1 MTKNTFVQAQYFEQA
16 VLEYQGNPLIEAL
29 PPILSEEN
37 AAVAMSN
44 FPEEPSDEERQK
56 PKEIR
61 LHSIDRLNRLV
72 QPLPIYLELE
82 SVVSTVI
89 RSGYVGRNPM
99 STQTWRH
106 LYGLS
111 AERGIA
117 TEFVSTASSFSLV
130 GLSGIGKSTMLSSI
144 LKLYPQTIRHQKYRD
159 TEFIHTQITYLKLDC
174 PHDGSL
180 SGLCR
185 AFFRA
190 VDKALGQDRYT
201 PQLKSKA
208 SVPELIQK
216 MEQVAS
222 TYFIGALFIDE
233 LQHLNSAKTGGK
245 ENMLNFF
252 VNMINSIGIPVA
264 FIGTNSMVNLFSNV
278 MRNARRAS
286 GLGQYEFEQPKED
299 DPIWNLLLDA
309 IWRYQW
315 VKQPQTL
322 DTDLRKKLY
331 ELTQGVTDFLAKLMI
346 LSQRYAI
353 QTGKETLT
361 TDLLSYIADTKMAL
375 LKPAISALRS
385 GNPRQMKKFEDLLPT
400 DEQLKAMME
409 PTDEEIT
416 LARLAVL
423 SKVQPTTL
431 PQKSSAKTEAKTQEL
446 ASQQPPVQTT
456 PEAIQLAQQSD
467 PMEAMQKAGWLL
479 QDPFEFSSTY
489 RQS

>member
-1 MTKNTFVQAQYFEQA
+1 MIQKNMVQARYIEQA
-16 VLEYQGNPLIEAL
+16 VLEYRGNPLIEAL
-29 PPILSEEN
+29 PPILSEE
-37 AAVAMSN
+37 AAAEAMAN
-44 FPEEPSDEERQK
+44 FPEIPSETERQG

-61 LHSIDRLNRLV
+61 LHNIDRLNRLV
-72 QPLPIYLELE
+72 QPLPIYLEME
-82 SVVSTVI
+82 NVVSTII

-117 TEFVSTASSFSLV
+117 TEFASTASTFSLV
-130 GLSGIGKSTMLSSI
+130 GLSGIGKSTMLNSI
-144 LKLYPQTIRHQKYRD
+144 LKLYPQIIRHQKYHN
-159 TEFIHTQITYLKLDC
+159 TEFIHTQITYIKLDC

-180 SGLCR
+180 TGLCR
-185 AFFRA
+185 AFLRA
-190 VDKALGQDRYT
+190 VDIALAQDRYT
-201 PQLKSKA
+201 SQLKSKV

-264 FIGTNSMVNLFSNV
+264 FIGTNSMVNLFSDV

-286 GLGQYEFEQPKED
+286 GLGKYEFEQPKED
-299 DPIWNLLLDA
+299 DPIWDLLLDA
-309 IWRYQW
+309 VWDYQW
-315 VKQPQTL
+315 IKYPQPLNVTL
-322 DTDLRKKLY
+322 RHKLY
-331 ELTQGVTDFLAKLMI
+331 DLTQGVTDFLAKLMI
-346 LSQRYAI
+346 LSQRHAI

-361 TDLLSYIADTKMAL
+361 PDILNYIADTKMAL

-385 GNPRQMKKFEDLLPT
+385 GDPKQMKRFDDLLPT

-409 PTDEEIT
+409 PTDEEVT
-416 LARLAVL
+416 LARLDVL
-423 SKVQPTTL
+423 SKTQPRSKL
-431 PQKSSAKTEAKTQEL
+431 QNSSANVAPKKQEIGL
-446 ASQQPPVQTT
+446 QQPLVQTA
-456 PEAIQLAQQSD
+456 PEAIELAQQPD
-467 PMEAMQKAGWLL
+467 PMGAMQEAGWLL
-479 QDPFEFSSTY
+479 QDPFEFSTTY
-489 RQS
+489 RKS